1 MLKLTTAA
9 AILALA
15 ALPATAFAAAP
26 TDGAFQ
32 VANVA
37 PPEEPE
43 APPPTPAADPNAP
56 TVNDAPPV
64 EPAPPAPEN
73 PIAPTD
79 TPEAVEGSTP
89 STEPAPEAPDAAAAT
104 VETTDAA
111 AETTTEYNQEVAS
124 SGSNMGTII
133 GVIAFLA
140 VAAGAGYWFMN
151 RKA

>member
-1 MLKLTTAA
+1 MLKLATAA
-9 AILALA
+9 AVLAFA
-15 ALPATAFAAAP
+15 SLPMTAFAAAP

-32 VANVA
+32 VANIA

-43 APPPTPAADPNAP
+43 APPVAPPAPETPAADPAAP
-56 TVNDAPPV
+56 TVNDAPPA
-64 EPAPPAPEN
+64 EPEAPAPEN

-79 TPEAVEGSTP
+79 TPEAVEAAP
-89 STEPAPEAPDAAAAT
+89 PEPAP
-104 VETTDAA
+104 AA
-111 AETTTEYNQEVAS
+111 AETTEPAVITETPETAG
-124 SGSNMGTII
+124 GSNMGTII

>member
-15 ALPATAFAAAP
+15 ALPTTAFAAAP
-26 TDGAFQ
+26 TDATFQ
-32 VANVA
+32 LANIA

-56 TVNDAPPV
+56 TSTD
-64 EPAPPAPEN
+64 APPAPEN
-73 PIAPTD
+73 PVAPTD

-89 STEPAPEAPDAAAAT
+89 STEPAPEVPDAAAAT

-111 AETTTEYNQEVAS
+111 AETTTEYNQEVAT
-124 SGSNMGTII
+124 SGNNMGTII

>member
-15 ALPATAFAAAP
+15 VLPATAFAAAP
-26 TDGAFQ
+26 ADGTFQ

-43 APPPTPAADPNAP
+43 APPPTPATDPNAP

-64 EPAPPAPEN
+64 EPAPA
-73 PIAPTD
+73 
-79 TPEAVEGSTP
+79 TPESPMDPTAIPEQVEGSTP
-89 STEPAPEAPDAAAAT
+89 STEPAPEVPDAAAAT

-111 AETTTEYNQEVAS
+111 AVSETPPETAS

>member
-15 ALPATAFAAAP
+15 ALPTTAFAAAP
-26 TDGAFQ
+26 TDATFQ
-32 VANVA
+32 LANIA

-56 TVNDAPPV
+56 TSTDAP
-64 EPAPPAPEN
+64 PPAPEN
-73 PIAPTD
+73 PVAPTD
-79 TPEAVEGSTP
+79 TPEAVEGATPPAPTEGVPPAAVGDTP
-89 STEPAPEAPDAAAAT
+89 SAPAAE
-104 VETTDAA
+104 AA
-111 AETTTEYNQEVAS
+111 AETTLEYQQETAS

-140 VAAGAGYWFMN
+140 VAGGAAYWFMN